1 MKSIQNIEN
10 IPQKS
15 LVERYIGGLRAAYL
29 ERGGK
34 EEWDIF
40 EKVVEGACEENL
52 RRIKELYP
60 AVPASLIE
68 LLSYVDGTYYR
79 MYKDEE
85 ICLYFLGSSL
95 EEYPYYLLS
104 SKEMIENENLASDYY
119 SDYVNREYDPSD
131 VSIDDKIIDDSSQMR
146 WLHFSDCMNNGGTS
160 QLFIDFNPSSTGKV
174 GQVVMFLHDPD
185 RIEVIADSFDEYLE
199 NMLNTDLNFINE
211 ELL

>member
-1 MKSIQNIEN
+1 MKNIQNIEN

-29 ERGGK
+29 ERGGI

-104 SKEMIENENLASDYY
+104 SEEMIENENLASDYY

-199 NMLNTDLNFINE
+199 KMLNTDLNFINE
-211 ELL
+211 EIF

>member
-104 SKEMIENENLASDYY
+104 SEEMIENENLASDYY

-131 VSIDDKIIDDSSQMR
+131 VSIDDKIIDDSSLMR

-199 NMLNTDLNFINE
+199 KMLNTDLNFINE
-211 ELL
+211 ETF

>member
-79 MYKDEE
+79 MYKEEE
-85 ICLYFLGSSL
+85 ICLYFLGSRL

-104 SKEMIENENLASDYY
+104 SEEMIENENLASDYY

-131 VSIDDKIIDDSSQMR
+131 VSIDDKIIDDSSKMR

-160 QLFIDFNPSSTGKV
+160 QLFIDFKPSSTGKV

-199 NMLNTDLNFINE
+199 KMLNTDLNFINE
-211 ELL
+211 EIF

>member
-1 MKSIQNIEN
+1 MKSINTIEN
-10 IPQKS
+10 VPQKS
-15 LVERYIGGLRAAYL
+15 LVERYIWGLREAYL

-52 RRIKELYP
+52 RRIKDLYP
-60 AVPASLIE
+60 EVPASLIE

-79 MYKDEE
+79 MYKEEE
-85 ICLYFLGSSL
+85 ICLYFLGSRL

-104 SKEMIENENLASDYY
+104 SEEMIENENLASDYY
-119 SDYVNREYDPSD
+119 SDYVNREFDPSD
-131 VSIDDKIIDDSSQMR
+131 VSIDDKIIDDSSKMR

-160 QLFIDFNPSSTGKV
+160 QLFIDFKPSSTGKV

-185 RIEVIADSFDEYLE
+185 CIEVIADSFDEYLE
-199 NMLNTDLNFINE
+199 KMLNTDLSFINE
-211 ELL
+211 ELF

>member
-104 SKEMIENENLASDYY
+104 SEEMIENENLASDYY

-199 NMLNTDLNFINE
+199 KMLNTDLNFINE

>member
-1 MKSIQNIEN
+1 MKSIQKIEN

-104 SKEMIENENLASDYY
+104 SEEMIENENLASDYY

-199 NMLNTDLNFINE
+199 KMLNTDLNFINE